1 MTNEELIKE
10 IPRLPNEV
18 KRRIAKI
25 IDSFRKQAD
34 QSSAGNAGKI
44 PLRDEPFVG
53 MWADREDMK
62 DPVEWV
68 RNVRRTQWDR
78 SHKWKE

>member
-10 IPRLPNEV
+10 IPNLPKEVRLRIEKIVAAFRERSNKPSEDRS
-18 KRRIAKI
+18 KRT
-25 IDSFRKQAD
+25 
-34 QSSAGNAGKI
+34 
-44 PLRDEPFVG
+44 PLQDEPFVG

-68 RNVRRTQWDR
+68 RNIRRTQWDR
-78 SHKWKE
+78 SHRWKE

>member
-10 IPRLPNEV
+10 IPNLPKEVRL
-18 KRRIAKI
+18 RIEKI
-25 IDSFRKQAD
+25 IDAFRKQTI
-34 QSSAGNAGKI
+34 QSDRAKRV

-68 RNVRRTQWDR
+68 RNMRKTQWDR
-78 SHKWKE
+78 GYKWKE